1 MTGEEYKNN
10 LSEIM
15 SLAELV
21 VEIKKEH
28 PEFSE
33 RLIGFRLGY
42 EFATKRRTP
51 SWFLKNAM

>member
-51 SWFLKNAM
+51 S